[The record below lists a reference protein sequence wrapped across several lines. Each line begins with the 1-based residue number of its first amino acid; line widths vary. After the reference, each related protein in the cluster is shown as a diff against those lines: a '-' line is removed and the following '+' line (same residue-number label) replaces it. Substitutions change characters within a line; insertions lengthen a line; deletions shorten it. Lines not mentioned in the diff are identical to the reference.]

1 MNLPLYV
8 IDYIIISTNTVSYQY
23 FYTTRAARDFLWI
36 NRDKIS
42 NPIIT
47 LFGSNIELTEK
58 DLRD

>member
-1 MNLPLYV
+1 MDMPLYA
-8 IDYIIISTNTVSYQY
+8 IDYIVNATGTATYRY

-42 NPIIT
+42 DPIIT
-47 LFGSNIELTEK
+47 LFGSFTEITEK

>member
-8 IDYIIISTNTVSYQY
+8 IDYIVNSTNTVSYQY

-36 NRDKIS
+36 NRDRIHD
-42 NPIIT
+42 PIIT
-47 LFGSNIELTEK
+47 LFGSGTEISEK

>member
-8 IDYIIISTNTVSYQY
+8 IDYIVNATNTSAYRY
-23 FYTTRAARDFLWI
+23 FYTTRAARDFLWV
-36 NRDKIS
+36 NRDKIHDA
-42 NPIIT
+42 IIT